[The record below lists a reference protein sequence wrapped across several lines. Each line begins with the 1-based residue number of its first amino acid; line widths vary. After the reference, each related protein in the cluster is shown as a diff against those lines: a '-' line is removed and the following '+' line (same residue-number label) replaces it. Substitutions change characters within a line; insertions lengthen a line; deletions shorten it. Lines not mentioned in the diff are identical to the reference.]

1 MKTKH
6 AWLMAFLLVAI
17 VALVLVQDV
26 SHTQSQTQSQT
37 ADHTVRLVDAPC
49 DVLRNPYVPPVRIR
63 GGDYAQV
70 GYLKRSET
78 KLVLFGKPYRHKWLY
93 YTTDNGIKL
102 PVEVRGRTCTV
113 PPGCDEL
120 SSRDEVQVD
129 GRVYVVKMYENDQFH
144 YDPFVH

>member
-6 AWLMAFLLVAI
+6 AWLVAFLLLAI
-17 VALVLVQDV
+17 VALVMVQ
-26 SHTQSQTQSQT
+26 QTPAPTHSPSRP
-37 ADHTVRLVDAPC
+37 AEVRLVDAPC
-49 DVLRNPYVPPVRIR
+49 DVLRNPYVPPVRTL
-63 GGDYAQV
+63 GADYAQV
-70 GYLKRSET
+70 GYLERSET
-78 KLVLFGKPYRHKWLY
+78 KLVLFGKPYGRHKWLY

-120 SSRDEVQVD
+120 FSRDEVRVD

-144 YDPFVH
+144 YDPTTI